1 MEIYNDLVKDSG
13 GACPPSKFMY
23 VYNNFIKD
31 KNINTIVEI
40 GVYNGC
46 FLLPIT
52 ALNNNNKSYGIDPY
66 TSFIQKDIID
76 ENLYKLAESIS
87 TNTDFLNNVHDR
99 LINNIKKYNLN
110 IELIRDYA
118 ENAVVRFEPNSI
130 DILHIDGNHD
140 YQSVLND
147 LNLYN
152 TKIKENSIIVMD
164 DINWKCVND
173 AMIDFLKTTDK
184 FKIIYSEPEWCILHK
199 IS

>member
-1 MEIYNDLVKDSG
+1 MEIYNNLVKDMG

-23 VYNNFIKD
+23 IYNNFIKD
-31 KNINTIVEI
+31 KDISTIVEI

-52 ALNNNNKSYGIDPY
+52 FLNNNNKSYGIDPY
-66 TSFIQKDIID
+66 KSFIQNDIT
-76 ENLYKLAESIS
+76 NPALYKIAASIS
-87 TNTDFLNNVHDR
+87 TNSDFLNNVHDR

-110 IELIRDYA
+110 IEIIRDYA
-118 ENAVVRFEPNSI
+118 ENAVINFEKNSI

-147 LNLYN
+147 LALYN
-152 TKIKENSIIVMD
+152 TKIKVNGIIIMD

-173 AMIDFLKTTDK
+173 AMLDFLKTIDNI
-184 FKIIYSEPEWCILHK
+184 KIIYSTSEWCILQK
-199 IS
+199 SF